1 MKKLVTFI
9 LALAL
14 LVGCAKPENNVEE
27 GKLNV
32 VTSFFPAYDLVSKVG
47 GDKVNVTNLTETGD
61 AHTYEPSIKD
71 MEAISKA
78 DLLVVNGAGFEPW
91 VENIKANNPDLKIL
105 ELSDGIDLIKGD
117 HDHDHDHAVE
127 DDHDHAHEDDHDHAH
142 EDDHDH
148 AVEDDHDHDH
158 AVEDDHDHAVEDD
171 HDHAHEDDYDHAVE
185 DDHEHEH
192 AHSHGE
198 FDPHTWLS
206 LKNPITMLGNIK
218 DELIEIDSDNKDVY
232 NTNYEKVKK
241 DFESFSDEYI
251 SKFEKYKGREFI
263 APHTAFGYLVNEL
276 GIEQIGIEGINS
288 VNEPNASRMKEIV
301 DIMKEHNIKTVF
313 YEYGGSDKVANSIAK
328 EIGGNVKAIST
339 LEVIS
344 KENRDKGDDYLS
356 LMKMN
361 LDNIIDSFE
370 GR

>member
-127 DDHDHAHEDDHDHAH
+127 DDHDH
-142 EDDHDH
+142 
-148 AVEDDHDHDH
+148 
-158 AVEDDHDHAVEDD
+158 DHAVEDD
-171 HDHAHEDDYDHAVE
+171 HDHAHEDD
-185 DDHEHEH
+185 HEH

-218 DELIEIDSDNKDVY
+218 DELVEIDSDNKDVY

-263 APHTAFGYLVNEL
+263 APHTAFGYLVKEL

-301 DIMKEHNIKTVF
+301 DTMKEHNIKTVF

>member
-127 DDHDHAHEDDHDHAH
+127 DDHDH
-142 EDDHDH
+142 
-148 AVEDDHDHDH
+148 
-158 AVEDDHDHAVEDD
+158 DHAVEDD
-171 HDHAHEDDYDHAVE
+171 HDHAHEDD
-185 DDHEHEH
+185 HEH

>member
-1 MKKLVTFI
+1 
-9 LALAL
+9 
-14 LVGCAKPENNVEE
+14 
-27 GKLNV
+27 
-32 VTSFFPAYDLVSKVG
+32 
-47 GDKVNVTNLTETGD
+47 
-61 AHTYEPSIKD
+61 
-71 MEAISKA
+71 
-78 DLLVVNGAGFEPW
+78 
-91 VENIKANNPDLKIL
+91 
-105 ELSDGIDLIKGD
+105 
-117 HDHDHDHAVE
+117 
-127 DDHDHAHEDDHDHAH
+127 
-142 EDDHDH
+142 
-148 AVEDDHDHDH
+148 
-158 AVEDDHDHAVEDD
+158 
-171 HDHAHEDDYDHAVE
+171 
-185 DDHEHEH
+185 
-192 AHSHGE
+192 
-198 FDPHTWLS
+198 
-206 LKNPITMLGNIK
+206 MLGNIK

-232 NTNYEKVKK
+232 NTNYENVKK

>member
-127 DDHDHAHEDDHDHAH
+127 DDHDHAHEDDHDHA
-142 EDDHDH
+142 
-148 AVEDDHDHDH
+148 VEDD
-158 AVEDDHDHAVEDD
+158 
-171 HDHAHEDDYDHAVE
+171 
-185 DDHEHEH
+185 HEH